1 MPFPLGMSTPPRGR
15 PGMGLEPLRLRAGGG
30 RLESRAA
37 PSPSER
43 LSPSPTPFRKL
54 KAFIWDSSR
63 LEYEAAQDCE
73 LVTAGELFGR
83 SGYGIGLKKNSPWAD
98 RVTLAIL
105 EFHESGYMEEL
116 DNKWI
121 LQGMDDKCDTD
132 DKAPATLGLKNMAGV
147 FILVAAG
154 IVGGIG
160 LIIIEI
166 IYKKHQIRKQK
177 RLEIA
182 RHAADKWRGAVE
194 VSPAALGRGRL
205 AARARRSSGIYSCFV
220 MFLCPL
226 SASARASSE
235 ELSPVLCRNARR
247 CAPP

>member
-1 MPFPLGMSTPPRGR
+1 MY
-15 PGMGLEPLRLRAGGG
+15 
-30 RLESRAA
+30 
-37 PSPSER
+37 ER
-43 LSPSPTPFRKL
+43 MTEFQPEALFRKL

-194 VSPAALGRGRL
+194 VSHVRTVAFATRVRL
-205 AARARRSSGIYSCFV
+205 SLTRAQ
-220 MFLCPL
+220 
-226 SASARASSE
+226 
-235 ELSPVLCRNARR
+235 
-247 CAPP
+247 

>member
-1 MPFPLGMSTPPRGR
+1 M
-15 PGMGLEPLRLRAGGG
+15 
-30 RLESRAA
+30 
-37 PSPSER
+37 
-43 LSPSPTPFRKL
+43 
-54 KAFIWDSSR
+54 
-63 LEYEAAQDCE
+63 
-73 LVTAGELFGR
+73 TAGELFGR

-194 VSPAALGRGRL
+194 VSHVRTVAFATRVR
-205 AARARRSSGIYSCFV
+205 
-220 MFLCPL
+220 
-226 SASARASSE
+226 
-235 ELSPVLCRNARR
+235 LSPTRAQ
-247 CAPP
+247 

>member
-1 MPFPLGMSTPPRGR
+1 MQKYTNSLFGISF
-15 PGMGLEPLRLRAGGG
+15 
-30 RLESRAA
+30 
-37 PSPSER
+37 
-43 LSPSPTPFRKL
+43 FRKL

-63 LEYEAAQDCE
+63 LEYEAAKDCQ

-121 LQGMDDKCDTD
+121 LQNQEDNCNTD
-132 DKAPATLGLKNMAGV
+132 EKAPATLGLKNMAGV

-182 RHAADKWRGAVE
+182 RHAYDKWRGAIE
-194 VSPAALGRGRL
+194 VCLKRFL
-205 AARARRSSGIYSCFV
+205 LCIFV
-220 MFLCPL
+220 
-226 SASARASSE
+226 
-235 ELSPVLCRNARR
+235 
-247 CAPP
+247 